1 MIMTELIAKKREGQ
15 ELSKEEIN
23 FMVEGFTE
31 GRIPDYQMSAM
42 CMAILLKGMEKREIY
57 DLTVSMTESG
67 DILNLSGI
75 EGIKADKHSTGGVGD
90 KTSLVLCPMLAACG
104 VKVAKMSGR
113 GLGHT
118 GGTIDKLESF
128 PGFQTA
134 ISDEK
139 FVENVNKIGIAIAGQ
154 TANLAPADK
163 KLYALRDVT
172 GTVPSIPLIVSSIMS
187 KKLAAGSD
195 VIVLDVKTGDG
206 AFMKTLEDSVKLAEN
221 LIEVGKGAGKM
232 CAAVISDMNQPLG
245 YTIGNALEV
254 KEAIAVLKGNLQGDL
269 LDLCLTIGSTI
280 LYLAG
285 IAESNT
291 AAAVM
296 LMNSINDGSALNK
309 LKELVAAQGGDPAAV
324 DNVELLPTAEVKIN
338 VPADTSGYVKSI
350 AAEKL
355 GLVSMHL
362 GGGRQT
368 KEDTIDLGVGIVLNK
383 KVGDKIQKGD
393 RLATVYASDYKSGY
407 DAAEEVLASYDIVD
421 SPVEPSKLIKDILF

>member
-1 MIMTELIAKKREGQ
+1 MIMTDLIAKKSAGKILTR
-15 ELSKEEIN
+15 EEIE
-23 FMVEGFTE
+23 FVIKGFTE
-31 GRIPDYQMSAM
+31 GLIPDYQMSAL
-42 CMAILLKGMEKREIY
+42 CMSILHKGMKEQEII
-57 DLTVSMTESG
+57 DLTISMTHSG
-67 DILNLSGI
+67 EVLDLSGI
-75 EGIKADKHSTGGVGD
+75 NGIKADKHSTGGVGD
-90 KTSLVLCPMLAACG
+90 KTSLVLCPMIAACG

-139 FVENVNKIGIAIAGQ
+139 FIENVNNIGIAIAGQ

-195 VIVLDVKTGDG
+195 IIVLDVKTGDG
-206 AFMKTLEDSVKLAEN
+206 AFMKTLKDSIRLAKN
-221 LIEVGKGAGKM
+221 LIKVGKGAGKK

-254 KEAIAVLKGNLQGDL
+254 KEAIAVLKGELQGDL

-280 LYLAG
+280 LYLSG
-285 IAESNT
+285 IAKDSTE
-291 AAAVM
+291 AAVM
-296 LMNSINDGSALNK
+296 LINSINDGSALNK
-309 LKELVAAQGGDPAAV
+309 LKELVEAQGGDPTAV
-324 DNVELLPTAEVKIN
+324 DNVAMLPAAQFKEDVYA
-338 VPADTSGYVKSI
+338 PESGYIKSI

-362 GGGRQT
+362 GGGRKT
-368 KEDTIDLGVGIVLNK
+368 KEDVIDLGVGIVLYK
-383 KVGDKIQKGD
+383 KVGDQVQKGD
-393 RLATVYASDYKSGY
+393 RLATVHSSSYDSGV
-407 DAAEEVLASYDIVD
+407 AACSEVLDAYEIVD
-421 SPVEPSKLIKDILF
+421 TPFEKPQLIKDILF

>member
-1 MIMTELIAKKREGQ
+1 MIMTDLIAKKSAGKILTR
-15 ELSKEEIN
+15 EEIE
-23 FMVEGFTE
+23 FVIKGFTE
-31 GRIPDYQMSAM
+31 GLIPDYQMSAL
-42 CMAILLKGMEKREIY
+42 CMSILHKGMKEQEII
-57 DLTVSMTESG
+57 DLTISMTHSG
-67 DILNLSGI
+67 EVLDLSGI
-75 EGIKADKHSTGGVGD
+75 NGIKADKHSTGGVGD
-90 KTSLVLCPMLAACG
+90 KTSLVLCPMIAACG

-139 FVENVNKIGIAIAGQ
+139 FIENVNNIGIAIAGQ

-195 VIVLDVKTGDG
+195 IIVLDVKTGDG
-206 AFMKTLEDSVKLAEN
+206 AFMKTLKDSIRLAKN
-221 LIEVGKGAGKM
+221 LIKVGKGAGKK

-254 KEAIAVLKGNLQGDL
+254 KEAIAVLKGELQGDL

-280 LYLAG
+280 LYLSG
-285 IAESNT
+285 IAKDSTE
-291 AAAVM
+291 AAVM
-296 LMNSINDGSALNK
+296 LINSINDGSALNK
-309 LKELVAAQGGDPAAV
+309 LKELVEAQGGDPTAV
-324 DNVELLPTAEVKIN
+324 DNVAMLPAAQFKEDVYA
-338 VPADTSGYVKSI
+338 PESGYIKSI

-362 GGGRQT
+362 GGGRKT
-368 KEDTIDLGVGIVLNK
+368 KEDVIDLGVGIVLYK
-383 KVGDKIQKGD
+383 KVGDQVQKGD
-393 RLATVYASDYKSGY
+393 RLATVHSSSYDSGV
-407 DAAEEVLASYDIVD
+407 AACSEVLDAYEIVD
-421 SPVEPSKLIKDILF
+421 TPVEKPQLIKDILF